1 MKIFI
6 KLLNACLIIVGCFLI
21 GYSADKLFSWSAMF
35 LGFGCITAVFYLDD
49 AFKDKDK

>member
-6 KLLNACLIIVGCFLI
+6 KLLNACLIILGCFFI

-35 LGFGCITAVFYLDD
+35 LGFGCMIVVLYLDD
-49 AFKDKDK
+49 LTKDEEK